1 MGLMTA
7 AYLSLIFAVAFE
19 LLPVTALIGLMT
31 LPLAVKTGRGVLKN
45 YDNIGGLLPFMGSNI
60 LLTLLTPLLVGVGVL
75 LGLLL

>member
-1 MGLMTA
+1 
-7 AYLSLIFAVAFE
+7 
-19 LLPVTALIGLMT
+19 MT

-45 YDNIGGLLPFMGSNI
+45 YDNIGGLVPFMGSNI